1 MDTVLYRGE
10 DACMT
15 SRGPLPRQD
24 HLSFTAGFAIGLLAG
39 AACALLFAPAPGAAT
54 RGRIRAQATTARAE
68 VARLFRE
75 RNSLARSLIRR
86 YGVLG
91 LWQGQR
97 STQQTPT
104 PP

>member
-1 MDTVLYRGE
+1 
-10 DACMT
+10 MT
-15 SRGPLPRQD
+15 SLDRAPQPD
-24 HLSFTAGFAIGLLAG
+24 HLSLAAGFAVGLLAG

-54 RGRIRAQATTARAE
+54 RGRIRTQATTARAG

-75 RNSLARSLIRR
+75 RNVVARALIRR

-97 STQQTPT
+97 ATPDT
-104 PP
+104 PETDLTSSVRPV